1 MVFFL
6 TSIIRSDLKL
16 IRFLWILKAL
26 TDPYL
31 FNNFQIIPSRRNEC
45 LSFHLPYHF
54 QAPSTCRRCIS
65 CSSYPFRSDQ
75 QKKKEVVFNS
85 LTLKWMND
93 EQETIFLMGWFGEL
107 ILPCSIRKQTKTFSS
122 LFSLRLSLARLFDY
136 AMPTKKNLRHSRI
149 FTCNFHFLNK
159 MVL

>member
-1 MVFFL
+1 M
-6 TSIIRSDLKL
+6 ILKL
-16 IRFLWILKAL
+16 IHFLWILKAL

-45 LSFHLPYHF
+45 LSFHLPYHS
-54 QAPSTCRRCIS
+54 QVLSTAAVVYAIAHI
-65 CSSYPFRSDQ
+65 PFVATN
-75 QKKKEVVFNS
+75 KKKKLLFNS

-93 EQETIFLMGWFGEL
+93 EQETIFWWVGWFGEL

-122 LFSLRLSLARLFDY
+122 QFSLRLSLARLFDY

-149 FTCNFHFLNK
+149 FSCYFHSLNK